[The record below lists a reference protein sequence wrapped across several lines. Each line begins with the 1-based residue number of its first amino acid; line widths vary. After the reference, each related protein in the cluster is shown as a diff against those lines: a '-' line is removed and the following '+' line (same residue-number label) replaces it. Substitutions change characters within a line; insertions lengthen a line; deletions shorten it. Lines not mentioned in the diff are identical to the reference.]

1 MNRYTLEDKI
11 GEGTFGDVFRATK
24 KADNTHADFVSS
36 IMMPSEKEKVSAKS
50 CDDG

>member
-24 KADNTHADFVSS
+24 KAGNTHADVVSS
-36 IMMPSEKEKVSAKS
+36 SMRMSNTEKVSAKIM
-50 CDDG
+50 

>member
-24 KADNTHADFVSS
+24 KADNTHADVVSS
-36 IMMPSEKEKVSAKS
+36 IMRMSNKEKVSGKIM
-50 CDDG
+50 